1 MPGTV
6 YYYLYTLILSMTSAE
21 DVWEHCMNRYAV
33 LKDCP
38 LFSGI
43 NETDVT
49 ALLACL
55 NARRQSAKKDE
66 YIFLAGDKPSSVGI
80 VLSGSV
86 RVLQEDYFGR
96 RSILSHVSPGGL
108 FAESFTCAGKDE
120 LPVSIVSAESS
131 EIMTIDYR
139 KIVTSC
145 TSACSFHTRLIMN
158 MMSILAE
165 KNIQLTKK
173 VGHLSRGTIRD
184 KLISFLADQAA
195 SENSSKITIPFNK
208 TELAEYLCVDR
219 SAMSRELCSMQK
231 QGILSC
237 SKNSYEL
244 LKKPEG

>member
-1 MPGTV
+1 M
-6 YYYLYTLILSMTSAE
+6 
-21 DVWEHCMNRYAV
+21 DRYAV

-38 LFSGI
+38 LFGEIEEADIS
-43 NETDVT
+43 

-55 NARRQSAKKDE
+55 NARKQSFKKDE
-66 YIFLAGDKPSSVGI
+66 YIFLAGDRPSSVGI

-96 RSILSHVSPGGL
+96 RSIISHVGPGEL
-108 FAESFTCAGKDE
+108 FAESFTCAGKAE
-120 LPVSIVSAESS
+120 LPVSIISADSS

-145 TSACSFHTRLIMN
+145 TSACTFHTRLIMN
-158 MMSILAE
+158 MMRILAE

-184 KLISFLADQAA
+184 KLVSFLADQAA
-195 SENSSKITIPFNK
+195 RENSNKITIPFNK

-231 QGILSC
+231 QGILTC